1 LRFRKK
7 RGAATLTTPFRLV
20 GVPGIALMITM
31 TAMALML
38 GAVALHHCAHHLAVH
53 FFAAFVFAPLLLLLL
68 LLLHMLGV
76 LFRRMLRMV
85 DRGGRRCLGRGY
97 GHSYEKTG
105 H

>member
-1 LRFRKK
+1 
-7 RGAATLTTPFRLV
+7 V
-20 GVPGIALMITM
+20 IALMITM
-31 TAMALML
+31 TAMPLML
-38 GAVALHHCAHHLAVH
+38 GAVALHHGAHHLAVH

-85 DRGGRRCLGRGY
+85 DGGSRRCLGCGN
-97 GHSYEKTG
+97 GHSYEYTG